1 MKNANKIRQRHDYE
15 KELHAYEEQKKQEME
30 MLEQMSEEERQKYK
44 TDKEKQLNAALALL
58 TIGATLGKD
67 YSGGKGK

>member
-1 MKNANKIRQRHDYE
+1 
-15 KELHAYEEQKKQEME
+15 
-30 MLEQMSEEERQKYK
+30 MLEQISEEERQKYK

-67 YSGGKGK
+67 YSGGNGR

>member
-15 KELHAYEEQKKQEME
+15 KELRAYEERKKQEME
-30 MLEQMSEEERQKYK
+30 MLKQMSEEERQKYI

-58 TIGATLGKD
+58 TVGATLGKD
-67 YSGGKGK
+67 YSGGNGR